1 LWNYYNINI
10 NEFSGVFFSIFLFST
25 IIVTATTFSLYKQP
39 TIKIKKKKK
48 KFQTTHKEKE
58 EET

>member
-1 LWNYYNINI
+1 
-10 NEFSGVFFSIFLFST
+10 VFFSIFLFST
-25 IIVTATTFSLYKQP
+25 ILVTATTFSLYKQP
-39 TIKIKKKKK
+39 TIKIKNKKKK